1 MSLFSGIYS
10 ASVSGDQLAA
20 GKSAYTRGDYSLA
33 FRAFTPLANEG
44 NAEAQTFIGSLYENG
59 LGVIKDEKNALDWYE
74 KAGKAGNAKGQ
85 HNAGIFY
92 YTGRGVAVNYPAAYE
107 WFLKATSADYAPSQY
122 MIGLMYH
129 LSLIHI

>member
-33 FRAFTPLANEG
+33 FRAFIPLANEG

-92 YTGRGVAVNYPAAYE
+92 YT
-107 WFLKATSADYAPSQY
+107 
-122 MIGLMYH
+122 
-129 LSLIHI
+129 